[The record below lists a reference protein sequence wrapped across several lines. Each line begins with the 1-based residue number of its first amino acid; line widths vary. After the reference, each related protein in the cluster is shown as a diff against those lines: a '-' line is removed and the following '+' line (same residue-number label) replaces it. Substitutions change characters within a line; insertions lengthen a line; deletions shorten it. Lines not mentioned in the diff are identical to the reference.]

1 MKRLILLLVLFIV
14 ACNGQGTTTPP
25 PPTPTL
31 DPVTQTLT
39 PIPETTL
46 PNPETSTPGP
56 VPPTDTPESLPPTET
71 ATSTT
76 TFPDPNAY
84 AWQPFVTGLQRP
96 VDLQADGSGRL
107 FVIEKAGR
115 IRILE
120 NDQLLETPFLD
131 ISESV
136 GSSGNEQGLLGLV
149 FHPQYQENG
158 RFFVN
163 YTDTNGDTVLA
174 RFQVS
179 SDPNAADPGSEVR
192 LLGLDQPFQNHNG
205 GVLAFGPDGYLYA
218 GLGDGGSQGDPNG
231 NAQNTGVLLGKIL
244 RLDVNSAD
252 PYAVPADNP
261 FGNEVWAYGLR
272 NPWRFSFDKSTGDL
286 YIGDVGQNQWEEID
300 FLAAGS
306 PGGANFGWD
315 HREGA
320 HDYEGGGP
328 EGMIDPVAEYSH
340 PEGGCSVTGGYVY
353 RGSMPE
359 WNGIYLYADY
369 CTGMIWGLIRTENG
383 WQNQLLFDMDV
394 TITSFGQDTSG
405 ELYLVSDNGGI
416 LRFARQ

>member
-1 MKRLILLLVLFIV
+1 MKRLFILLLLTVA
-14 ACNGQGTTTPP
+14 ACNGVDTPVSSP
-25 PPTPTL
+25 APATPTTIL
-31 DPVTQTLT
+31 ITDTA
-39 PIPETTL
+39 
-46 PNPETSTPGP
+46 
-56 VPPTDTPESLPPTET
+56 VPPTAIPPTFTPSPIPATDTPAS
-71 ATSTT
+71 AA

-84 AWQPFVTGLQRP
+84 AWEPLAIAELQRP
-96 VDLQADGSGRL
+96 VDLQVNGSGRL

-115 IRILE
+115 IRIIE

-131 ISESV
+131 ITDRV
-136 GSSGNEQGLLGLV
+136 GSEGNEQGLLGLA
-149 FHPQYQENG
+149 FHPGYSENG

-163 YTDTNGDTVLA
+163 YTDRNGDTVLA

-179 SDPNAADPGSEVR
+179 SDPNLVDPNSEVP
-192 LLGLDQPFQNHNG
+192 LLGIDQPYRNHNG
-205 GVLAFGPDGYLYA
+205 GGLAFGPDGYLYA
-218 GLGDGGSQGDPNG
+218 GLGDGGSQGDPHE
-231 NAQNTGVLLGKIL
+231 NAENTNVLLGKIL
-244 RLDVNSAD
+244 RLDVDSAE

-272 NPWRFSFDKSTGDL
+272 NPWRFSFDRSTGDL
-286 YIGDVGQNQWEEID
+286 YIGDVGASNWEEID
-300 FLAAGS
+300 FLPAGS

-369 CTGMIWGLIRTENG
+369 CTGMIWGLLQVDGG
-383 WQNQLLFDMDV
+383 WQTQLLFDMQV
-394 TITSFGQDTSG
+394 TITSFGQDGSG
-405 ELYLVSDNGGI
+405 ELYLASDNGGI
-416 LRFARQ
+416 YRFVRQ